1 MTKKVLITGSSG
13 YIGQHLVK
21 MLQDEYT
28 LTGLDC
34 VERTNVNLLI
44 RDITT
49 LTTPLETEYD
59 AVIHL
64 AALVQV
70 GESVCIP
77 TDYYLTNT
85 FGTLNVLKNIKCKN
99 FILASTGA
107 ADQLTSPY
115 GISKKAAEE
124 IVAEYCEKNDINYTI
139 FRFYNVIGADGI
151 VPTNPDGLFY
161 ALIKA
166 LDTKEFTIYGDDY
179 NTTDGTCVRDYV
191 HVNEICNALK
201 LAIETSSNKIENLG
215 HGKGHSVREIATMFK
230 KVNNASFNINI
241 GPRRPGDIETS
252 ILNNVSTYMESLYT
266 IEELLRV

>member
-1 MTKKVLITGSSG
+1 MKKILITGSSG

-21 MLQDEYT
+21 MLKDQYT
-28 LTGLDC
+28 LTGLDR
-34 VERTNVNLLI
+34 VEHTNVDLI
-44 RDITT
+44 IQDITT

-59 AVIHL
+59 VIIHL

-70 GESVCIP
+70 GESVSIP

-99 FILASTGA
+99 FIHASTGA

-124 IVAEYCEKNDINYTI
+124 IVAEYCKNNNIDYTI

-166 LDTKEFTIYGDDY
+166 LDSKEFTIYGDDY
-179 NTTDGTCVRDYV
+179 NTSDGTCVRDYV

-201 LAIETSSNKIENLG
+201 LAVKTPSNKIENLG
-215 HGKGHSVREIATMFK
+215 HGKGHSVREIAELFK
-230 KVNNASFNINI
+230 TVNDANFYINV
-241 GPRRPGDIETS
+241 GPRRDGDIEIS
-252 ILNNVSTYMESLYT
+252 ILDDVSIYMESLYT
-266 IEELLRV
+266 IKELLKV